1 MKLTMAIT
9 LDGLVRAMRWKE
21 HALTERLERGQAHR
35 RDALATTG
43 TTRNEAVPA
52 RENDDDRRSR

>member
-21 HALTERLERGQAHR
+21 HELAERLEQGQAR
-35 RDALATTG
+35 RREPLSAG
-43 TTRNEAVPA
+43 VRNEAEPE
-52 RENDDDRRSR
+52 RKRDDDRRRR